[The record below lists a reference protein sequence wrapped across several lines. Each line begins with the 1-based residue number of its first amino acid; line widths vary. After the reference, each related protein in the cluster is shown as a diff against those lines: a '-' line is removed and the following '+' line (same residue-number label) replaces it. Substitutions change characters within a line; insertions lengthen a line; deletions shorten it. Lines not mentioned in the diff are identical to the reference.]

1 MGNNTYE
8 KEKHIHCITWNMK
21 IAKIIAPPITLWER
35 LLANIV
41 LS

>member
-21 IAKIIAPPITLWER
+21 VANYSAPNNLVGK
-35 LLANIV
+35 AAG
-41 LS
+41 